1 MATVSTPAVR
11 KKPFYIESDGKP
23 MGETAQHVQNMLDL
37 LGPLQSW
44 FAADP
49 QVLVAANMFVHY
61 ERGNRKRH
69 ISPDVFVVR
78 GVPKEPKRRN
88 YRVWEEGRAPDFVIE
103 VTSKT
108 TRDKDQTTKRAI
120 YQDVLRVS
128 EYFLFDPFEE
138 YLHPRLQGYRLA
150 SGEYRAIRPVKGRL
164 PSKVLGLHLE
174 AHGDLLR
181 LYDPAADCWLPI
193 PPEVEEIGRQAEAG
207 RLQAETERAAE
218 AKARQRAEAGQAVEA
233 KARQQAEAAQAAEA
247 KARQQAEAGQ
257 AAEAKARHQAE
268 AEAERL
274 RRENEELRRRLTGA
288 S

>member
-11 KKPFYIESDGKP
+11 EKPFYIESDGKP
-23 MGETAQHVQNMLDL
+23 MGETAQHVQNLLDL

-88 YRVWEEGRAPDFVIE
+88 YRVWEEGRAPNFVIE

-108 TRDKDQTTKRAI
+108 TRDKDQTTKRTI

-150 SGEYRAIRPVKGRL
+150 SGQYRAIRPVKGRL

-174 AHGDLLR
+174 ADGDLLR
-181 LYDPAADCWLPI
+181 LYDPSADRWLPI
-193 PPEVEEIGRQAEAG
+193 PPEVEAERAAESEARIQAEAA
-207 RLQAETERAAE
+207 QAAE
-218 AKARQRAEAGQAVEA
+218 AKARIQAEAGQAAEA
-233 KARQQAEAAQAAEA
+233 NARIQAEAAQAAEA

-257 AAEAKARHQAE
+257 AAEAKARQHAE
-268 AEAERL
+268 AETERL
-274 RRENEELRRRLTGA
+274 RRELEELRGRLPGV